1 LSGSR
6 IYRILQAWWQHL
18 RAQLQAQTSVSDQ
31 QYQQQ
36 QQQKQQMLVHAA
48 AQQQSGLL
56 EAEKRQYQQQI
67 QRLAAEF
74 QASESAARQALQ
86 QQDAAEALKH
96 GHQLANIEQQQ
107 QAAARQLARLTEQ
120 LCDNQLSVA
129 KPAAAAPV
137 PLAELEQLALQ
148 ARAEQHLQRLK
159 AEGGPP

>member
-1 LSGSR
+1 MSGSR

-36 QQQKQQMLVHAA
+36 QQKQQMLLHAA

-56 EAEKRQYQQQI
+56 EAEKRQYQQQL

-74 QASESAARQALQ
+74 QASESAAKQALQ
-86 QQDAAEALKH
+86 QQDAAEALQY
-96 GHQLANIEQQQ
+96 GRQLANIEQQQ

-129 KPAAAAPV
+129 KPAAAANA
-137 PLAELEQLALQ
+137 PLEELEQLALQ